1 MNGNIYCIIDA
12 FNLDDFITTKKLETK
27 LSGYVKTAT
36 LDNYVKTET
45 LNNYVTTATLNNYV
59 TTGTLNNYVKT
70 ATLNNYVEKASFVYD
85 SANKTLDIRIL

>member
-12 FNLDDFITTKKLETK
+12 FNLDDFITKKKLETK

-59 TTGTLNNYVKT
+59 TKGTLSNYVKT

-85 SANKTLDIRIL
+85 SANKTLDITIL